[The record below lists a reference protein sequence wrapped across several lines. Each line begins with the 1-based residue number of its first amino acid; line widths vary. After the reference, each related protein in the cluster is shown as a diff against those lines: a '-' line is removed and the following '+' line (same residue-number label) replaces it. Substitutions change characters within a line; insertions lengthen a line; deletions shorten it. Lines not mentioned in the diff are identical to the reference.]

1 MLPQQP
7 LDLTEDNVRRVLVD
21 ARVDLLLSFTTWL
34 PPYPYTSPLG
44 QIDLKILYFDQ
55 KLLGF
60 SNAYRSSLFF
70 TIGVRYFFSLR
81 YCSACVRNKSYSV
94 NSVIYV
100 LGFILYWVVNDIMKV
115 VYLLMLV
122 LFSVIESMTLCQ
134 AYGEVEYRVF
144 EKSSMKFRDQVV
156 LPIPLSHILHSLS
169 DIA

>member
-1 MLPQQP
+1 M
-7 LDLTEDNVRRVLVD
+7 
-21 ARVDLLLSFTTWL
+21 DLLLYFTTWL
-34 PPYPYTSPLG
+34 PPYPYTSPIG
-44 QIDLKILYFDQ
+44 KIDSKIINFDQ

-81 YCSACVRNKSYSV
+81 NCSGCLRNQSYSV

-156 LPIPLSHILHSLS
+156 LPIPNFHYLSS
-169 DIA
+169 